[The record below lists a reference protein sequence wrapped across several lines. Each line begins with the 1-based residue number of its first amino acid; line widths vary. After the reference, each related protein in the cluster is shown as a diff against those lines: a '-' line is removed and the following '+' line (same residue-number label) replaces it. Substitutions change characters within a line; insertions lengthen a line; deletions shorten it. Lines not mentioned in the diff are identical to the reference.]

1 MCGSSLE
8 NLGIEPFKCHH
19 LKQASIDISNYVL

>member
-8 NLGIEPFKCHH
+8 NLGIEPFKSRH